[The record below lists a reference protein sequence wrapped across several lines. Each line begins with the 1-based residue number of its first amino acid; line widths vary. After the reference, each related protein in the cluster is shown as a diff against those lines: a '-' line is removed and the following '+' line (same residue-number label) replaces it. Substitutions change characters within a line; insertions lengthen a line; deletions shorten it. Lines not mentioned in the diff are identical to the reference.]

1 MQHTKLI
8 VLLKSLSTWEL
19 KSFEKLVRSPF
30 YNVNENVDELY
41 SIIKK
46 FAPDYDKDELNL
58 ENISKL
64 LYKSKKPQLAKL
76 RYVMTDLT
84 RLLEKFLV
92 MLSLEKNKESEK
104 KLLLSILH
112 ERNADKFF
120 QIYLTE
126 SGLQQKHKPLDKQFY
141 EIAFQLDEMQY
152 EFNSSRKNR
161 KSDDSLQNLSDNLDL
176 FYLTRKLKYSC
187 EIVNRQN
194 VLNVQYKN
202 PIIKNVLSFLN
213 AGNYKEV
220 PLVAIYH
227 TTLLTLTE
235 QDNEKHFTNLK
246 QLLQK
251 HTHHITQK
259 ENRDIYAFAQNY
271 CIRKVNTGKIN
282 FLRELFELYKTV
294 LTEKIIF
301 DNKQISQA
309 DFKNICAIAIRVNE
323 LKWTENFIA
332 EHQFKLPK
340 DLRNNSVNYNMA
352 RLHFAKKEYK
362 QAIRLLTQIEFTDVY
377 YHIDSKSLLLKVYYE
392 TENLQPLYSLI
403 SAFKIYLK
411 RSKLIS
417 DYQRLVYK
425 NLVTYVKKFASVK
438 EGKKID
444 IKLLSKEIEA
454 EKNIAD
460 IGWLK
465 EKLNELQ

>member
-19 KSFEKLVRSPF
+19 KAFEKLVRSPF

-41 SIIKK
+41 FIIKK
-46 FAPDYDKDELNL
+46 FAPDYNSEELNL
-58 ENISKL
+58 EHISKL
-64 LYKSKKPQLAKL
+64 LFKSKKAQLAKL

-92 MLSLEKNKESEK
+92 MLSLEKSNAAEK
-104 KLLLSILH
+104 KLLLNMLH

-120 QIYLTE
+120 QIHLTE
-126 SGLQQKHKPLDKQFY
+126 STVQQKNKPLDMQFY
-141 EIAFQLDEMQY
+141 ETNFQLEEMQY
-152 EFNSSRKNR
+152 EFDSSRKNR

-194 VLNVQYKN
+194 ILNVQYHN

-213 AGNYKEV
+213 DGNYKDV

-227 TTLLTLTE
+227 TILLTLAE
-235 QDNEKHFTNLK
+235 KENEKHFTILK
-246 QLLQK
+246 LLLQK
-251 HTHHITQK
+251 HTQQITQK

-271 CIRKVNTGKIN
+271 CIRKVNTGKTN

-294 LTEKIIF
+294 LAEKIIF
-301 DNKQISQA
+301 DNTQISHA

-332 EHQFKLPK
+332 EYQFKLPK
-340 DLRNNSVNYNMA
+340 DLRNNSVNYNTA
-352 RLHFAKKEYK
+352 RLHFAKKEHR

-377 YHIDSKSLLLKVYYE
+377 YHLDSKSLLLKVYYE
-392 TENLQPLYSLI
+392 TENFEPLYSLI
-403 SAFKIYLK
+403 EAFKIYLK

-417 DYQRLVYK
+417 DYQRLIYK
-425 NLVTYVKKFASVK
+425 NLVTYTRKCASYK
-438 EGKKID
+438 EGKKLD
-444 IKLLSKEIEA
+444 LKLVAKEIET

>member
-8 VLLKSLSTWEL
+8 VLLKSLTTWEL
-19 KSFEKLVRSPF
+19 KAFEKLVRSPF

-41 SIIKK
+41 FIIKK
-46 FAPDYDKDELNL
+46 FAPAYIDDELNL
-58 ENISKL
+58 EHISKL
-64 LYKSKKPQLAKL
+64 LFKSKKAQLTKL

-92 MLSLEKNKESEK
+92 MLSLEKNNNTEK
-104 KLLLSILH
+104 KLLLNMLN

-120 QIYLTE
+120 QIHLTE
-126 SGLQQKHKPLDKQFY
+126 STIQQKLKPLDMQFY
-141 EIAFQLDEMQY
+141 ETAFQLEEMQY
-152 EFNSSRKNR
+152 EFDSSRKNR
-161 KSDDSLQNLSDNLDL
+161 KSDDALQNLSDNLDL

-187 EIVNRQN
+187 EITNRQN
-194 VLNVQYKN
+194 ILNVQYNN
-202 PIIKNVLSFLN
+202 PIIKNVISFLN
-213 AGNYKEV
+213 DGNYKDV

-227 TTLLTLTE
+227 TILLTLSE
-235 QDNEKHFTNLK
+235 PDNEKHFVRLK

-251 HTHHITQK
+251 HTRQITQK

-271 CIRKVNTGKIN
+271 CIRKVNTGKTN

-301 DNKQISQA
+301 DNKQISHA

-323 LKWTENFIA
+323 LKWAENFIA

-362 QAIRLLTQIEFTDVY
+362 QAVRLLTQIEFTDVY
-377 YHIDSKSLLLKVYYE
+377 YHLDSKSLLLKVYYE